1 MKAIVTLTK
10 QEQEFLNN
18 IKHDTLKLINKVDKL
33 EQQIINLNAKYKHQ
47 INELMLILEDKKS
60 DKPIWNALQNVE
72 TRVNAI
78 EDSAILEQEQANQNA
93 SQPEKWVIEKPNK
106 KEVVV
111 VTKWENDKKKT
122 KNMTSC
128 IGYRGEE

>member
-1 MKAIVTLTK
+1 MSLTK

-18 IKHDTLKLINKVDKL
+18 IKHDTLKLINKLEKL
-33 EQQIINLNAKYKHQ
+33 EQQIINLDAKYKFKLSD
-47 INELMLILEDKKS
+47 LMVTLEDQNG
-60 DKPIWNALQNVE
+60 DIWNALKRVE
-72 TRVNAI
+72 TRTNDRIHDLESA
-78 EDSAILEQEQANQNA
+78 AILEQEQANQELA
-93 SQPEKWVIEKPNK
+93 
-106 KEVVV
+106 V

>member
-1 MKAIVTLTK
+1 MSLTK

-18 IKHDTLKLINKVDKL
+18 IKHDTLKLINKLEKL
-33 EQQIINLNAKYKHQ
+33 EQQIINLDAKYKFKLSD
-47 INELMLILEDKKS
+47 LMVTLEDQNG
-60 DKPIWNALQNVE
+60 DIWNALKRVE
-72 TRVNAI
+72 TRTNDRIHDLESA
-78 EDSAILEQEQANQNA
+78 AILEQEQANQNA

-106 KEVVV
+106 KEVAV

>member
-18 IKHDTLKLINKVDKL
+18 IKHDTLKLINKVEKL
-33 EQQIINLNAKYKHQ
+33 EQQIINLNAKYKFKL
-47 INELMLILEDKKS
+47 NEVMLCLEELKDN
-60 DKPIWNALQNVE
+60 KPIWNALQNVE
-72 TRVNAI
+72 ARVNAI
-78 EDSAILEQEQANQNA
+78 EDSAILEHEQANQEIA
-93 SQPEKWVIEKPNK
+93 
-106 KEVVV
+106 V

-128 IGYRGEE
+128 IGYRGEK

>member
-1 MKAIVTLTK
+1 MSNKISDK
-10 QEQEFLNN
+10 QEYSWLNGTEKEFFNN
-18 IKHDTLKLINKVDKL
+18 IKHDTLKLINKVEKL
-33 EQQIINLNAKYKHQ
+33 EQQIINLNAKYKNQ
-47 INELMLILEDKKS
+47 INEIMLIFEDKKKVDAVFS

-78 EDSAILEQEQANQNA
+78 EDAAILEQEQANQ
-93 SQPEKWVIEKPNK
+93 
-106 KEVVV
+106 EVVV

>member
-18 IKHDTLKLINKVDKL
+18 IKHDTLKLINKVEKL

-47 INELMLILEDKKS
+47 INEIMLILEDKKNNDS
-60 DKPIWNALQNVE
+60 LWETLKKVE
-72 TRVNAI
+72 TRINDRVHAL
-78 EDSAILEQEQANQNA
+78 ESAAILEHEQANQNA

-106 KEVVV
+106 KEVAV
-111 VTKWENDKKKT
+111 VTKWRN
-122 KNMTSC
+122 
-128 IGYRGEE
+128 GE

>member
-1 MKAIVTLTK
+1 MSLTK

-18 IKHDTLKLINKVDKL
+18 IKHDTLKLINKVEKL
-33 EQQIINLNAKYKHQ
+33 EQQIINLDAKYKFKLSD
-47 INELMLILEDKKS
+47 LMVTLEDQNG
-60 DKPIWNALQNVE
+60 DIWNALKRVE
-72 TRVNAI
+72 TRTNDRIHAL
-78 EDSAILEQEQANQNA
+78 ESAAILEHEQANQELA
-93 SQPEKWVIEKPNK
+93 
-106 KEVVV
+106 V

>member
-33 EQQIINLNAKYKHQ
+33 EQQIINLNAKHKFE
-47 INELMLILEDKKS
+47 INEIMLIIEKLVRISVYKKNNDS
-60 DKPIWNALQNVE
+60 LWKTLKKVE
-72 TRVNAI
+72 TRINDRVHAL
-78 EDSAILEQEQANQNA
+78 ESAAILEHEQANQEA
-93 SQPEKWVIEKPNK
+93 
-106 KEVVV
+106 VV

>member
-18 IKHDTLKLINKVDKL
+18 IKHDTLKLINKVEKL

-47 INELMLILEDKKS
+47 INEIMLILEDKKNNDS
-60 DKPIWNALQNVE
+60 LWETLKKVE
-72 TRVNAI
+72 TRINDRVHAL
-78 EDSAILEQEQANQNA
+78 ESAAILEHEQANQ
-93 SQPEKWVIEKPNK
+93 
-106 KEVVV
+106 EVAV

>member
-1 MKAIVTLTK
+1 MSLNKRETD
-10 QEQEFLNN
+10 FLNN
-18 IKHDTLKLINKVDKL
+18 VKHDTLKLITKVEKL

-47 INELMLILEDKKS
+47 INEIMLMLEDKKS

-78 EDSAILEQEQANQNA
+78 EDTAISEQEQSNQKIA
-93 SQPEKWVIEKPNK
+93 L
-106 KEVVV
+106 
-111 VTKWENDKKKT
+111 VTKWENNKKKT